1 MLMQN
6 NSDMTRTHT
15 NAFLQAYV
23 RVHLTNVLIGTGSL
37 KRILLYSRYYIYLL
51 YLL

>member
-15 NAFLQAYV
+15 PGF
-23 RVHLTNVLIGTGSL
+23 TSL
-37 KRILLYSRYYIYLL
+37 RPCPVGHCFSW
-51 YLL
+51 